1 MTRDQE
7 LELKLKLDQIRSML
21 AREQELIAQI
31 IDVIEENYYVQAD

>member
-7 LELKLKLDQIRSML
+7 LELKLKLDQIRSLL
-21 AREQELIAQI
+21 ARAQELIAQI